1 MSVKIASWNLC
12 LGLKKKKDYVL
23 NTLRQ
28 ENIDICLLQEVDI
41 PRDYPT
47 NILSSKDY
55 KLEVEK
61 STVKSRCAILIKNN
75 IDYTRREDL
84 ESIDLSLCVID
95 VNGSENWRIIN
106 CYRLFNPPNNQSQ
119 SEHFALQLERINDI
133 LSNPNGR
140 KIIIAGDFNLD
151 EDNRYSTSYRYKN
164 LFNIQNAIFDNHHLI
179 QIVEFHTW
187 QRVINNVI
195 RKSIL
200 DHVYVKD
207 PTHVFNLYSIEP
219 LVGDHKLI
227 IFEILHKNEPAKVIL
242 KRNWQQ
248 YTPISLLNELA
259 STDFD
264 IIADDVQSM
273 WNRFENVLLPIID
286 KLAPMTEF
294 TNNSTVK
301 SQNPS
306 AAIKN
311 KIHLRKRLLKTL
323 EKKPSNP
330 LRDRI
335 KNLNIEIRH
344 HFRSLKTKSIRR
356 KITPGNSKSLWDAVR
371 LAKNVNIQQ
380 LPQKMFK
387 DNINIKNEDLPDEFA
402 NFFKSKVDNIVN
414 AQIIKNDVFNGTQ
427 KLTPTDLDFMQES
440 DVETAI
446 NSLKNKN
453 CEGHDRIPVRIL
465 ADGKLLLLK
474 PLTQLF
480 RKIYQTRQIPEQW
493 LISKIIPI
501 HKKGQTK
508 IVENYRPIANL
519 CSCSKIFEKLIL
531 QRIRK
536 LEFDNKIDLT
546 GKSQHGFKP
555 KHSTLTAGLKLQTL
569 ITRAVD
575 EDMYALMASLDLSAA
590 FDVVNVEL
598 LLKRLN
604 IIGLPSDVI
613 DLVSVWLT
621 NRYFYVSLDGS
632 NSCVHE
638 CNVGTVQ
645 GSILGPILYSIFVS
659 PLLAL
664 TELTLFADDNYA
676 LVWNKSKADIV
687 LAMQTKLELIT
698 SWLRDSGLKVNEN
711 KTEVCLFHRKDQPLI
726 TLTLN
731 GNILK
736 SKDNMNVLGVAFDCK
751 LNWQIQVQKVIT
763 KAKSNLHAIQLIR
776 NHFTKKETLQLITSN
791 YYSVLYYNSEI
802 WHLPSLSNIT
812 KKQLLSASAQ
822 PLKMCTHNYDQ
833 SISFITLHTLNNRAT
848 PDKMIKYKTSLL
860 LHKIVNNND
869 MSLEWQQL
877 FFNQNFNQRNN
888 RANFRDLSKYRIGKN
903 LITNRLNILNNKI
916 PYDWFNESIQSF
928 KIKCKAL
935 FL

>member
-12 LGLKKKKDYVL
+12 LGLKKKKEYVL

-28 ENIDICLLQEVDI
+28 EKIDICLLQEVDI

-151 EDNRYSTSYRYKN
+151 EENRYSTSYRYKN

-207 PTHVFNLYSIEP
+207 PTHVLNLYSIEP

-227 IFEILHKNEPAKVIL
+227 IFEILHKHEPAKVIL

-248 YTPISLLNELA
+248 YSPISLLNELA

-273 WNRFENVLLPIID
+273 WNRFENLLLPIID

-402 NFFKSKVDNIVN
+402 NFLN
-414 AQIIKNDVFNGTQ
+414 
-427 KLTPTDLDFMQES
+427 
-440 DVETAI
+440 
-446 NSLKNKN
+446 
-453 CEGHDRIPVRIL
+453 
-465 ADGKLLLLK
+465 
-474 PLTQLF
+474 
-480 RKIYQTRQIPEQW
+480 
-493 LISKIIPI
+493 
-501 HKKGQTK
+501 
-508 IVENYRPIANL
+508 
-519 CSCSKIFEKLIL
+519 
-531 QRIRK
+531 
-536 LEFDNKIDLT
+536 
-546 GKSQHGFKP
+546 P
-555 KHSTLTAGLKLQTL
+555 K
-569 ITRAVD
+569 
-575 EDMYALMASLDLSAA
+575 
-590 FDVVNVEL
+590 
-598 LLKRLN
+598 
-604 IIGLPSDVI
+604 
-613 DLVSVWLT
+613 
-621 NRYFYVSLDGS
+621 
-632 NSCVHE
+632 
-638 CNVGTVQ
+638 
-645 GSILGPILYSIFVS
+645 
-659 PLLAL
+659 
-664 TELTLFADDNYA
+664 
-676 LVWNKSKADIV
+676 
-687 LAMQTKLELIT
+687 
-698 SWLRDSGLKVNEN
+698 
-711 KTEVCLFHRKDQPLI
+711 
-726 TLTLN
+726 
-731 GNILK
+731 
-736 SKDNMNVLGVAFDCK
+736 
-751 LNWQIQVQKVIT
+751 
-763 KAKSNLHAIQLIR
+763 
-776 NHFTKKETLQLITSN
+776 
-791 YYSVLYYNSEI
+791 
-802 WHLPSLSNIT
+802 
-812 KKQLLSASAQ
+812 
-822 PLKMCTHNYDQ
+822 
-833 SISFITLHTLNNRAT
+833 
-848 PDKMIKYKTSLL
+848 
-860 LHKIVNNND
+860 
-869 MSLEWQQL
+869 
-877 FFNQNFNQRNN
+877 
-888 RANFRDLSKYRIGKN
+888 
-903 LITNRLNILNNKI
+903 
-916 PYDWFNESIQSF
+916 
-928 KIKCKAL
+928 
-935 FL
+935 

>member
-12 LGLKKKKDYVL
+12 LGLKKKKEYVL

-227 IFEILHKNEPAKVIL
+227 IFEILHKHEPAKVIL

-248 YTPISLLNELA
+248 YSPISLLNELA

-273 WNRFENVLLPIID
+273 WNRFENALLPIID

-402 NFFKSKVDNIVN
+402 NFFQSKVDNIVN

-501 HKKGQTK
+501 HKKGQMK
-508 IVENYRPIANL
+508 NVENYRPIANL

-555 KHSTLTAGLKLQTL
+555 NHSTLTAGLKLQTL

-860 LHKIVNNND
+860 LHKIVNNNE

>member
-12 LGLKKKKDYVL
+12 LGLKKKKEYVL

-273 WNRFENVLLPIID
+273 WNRFENALLPIID

-301 SQNPS
+301 SQNPT

-508 IVENYRPIANL
+508 NVENYRPIANL

-555 KHSTLTAGLKLQTL
+555 NHSTLTAGLKLQTL

-575 EDMYALMASLDLSAA
+575 EDMYALMASLDLSSA

>member
-12 LGLKKKKDYVL
+12 LGLKKKKEYVL

-28 ENIDICLLQEVDI
+28 EKIDICLLQEVDI

-151 EDNRYSTSYRYKN
+151 EENRYSTSYRYKN
-164 LFNIQNAIFDNHHLI
+164 LFNIQNAIFDNHLLI

-227 IFEILHKNEPAKVIL
+227 IFEILHKHEPAKVIL

-248 YTPISLLNELA
+248 YSPISLLNELA

-273 WNRFENVLLPIID
+273 WNRFENALLPIID

-301 SQNPS
+301 SQNPT

-501 HKKGQTK
+501 HKKGQMK
-508 IVENYRPIANL
+508 NVENYRPIANL

-555 KHSTLTAGLKLQTL
+555 NHSTLTAGLKLQTL

-664 TELTLFADDNYA
+664 TDLTLFADDNYA

-860 LHKIVNNND
+860 LHKIVNNNE

>member
-1 MSVKIASWNLC
+1 
-12 LGLKKKKDYVL
+12 
-23 NTLRQ
+23 
-28 ENIDICLLQEVDI
+28 
-41 PRDYPT
+41 
-47 NILSSKDY
+47 
-55 KLEVEK
+55 
-61 STVKSRCAILIKNN
+61 
-75 IDYTRREDL
+75 
-84 ESIDLSLCVID
+84 
-95 VNGSENWRIIN
+95 
-106 CYRLFNPPNNQSQ
+106 
-119 SEHFALQLERINDI
+119 
-133 LSNPNGR
+133 
-140 KIIIAGDFNLD
+140 
-151 EDNRYSTSYRYKN
+151 
-164 LFNIQNAIFDNHHLI
+164 
-179 QIVEFHTW
+179 
-187 QRVINNVI
+187 
-195 RKSIL
+195 
-200 DHVYVKD
+200 
-207 PTHVFNLYSIEP
+207 
-219 LVGDHKLI
+219 
-227 IFEILHKNEPAKVIL
+227 
-242 KRNWQQ
+242 
-248 YTPISLLNELA
+248 
-259 STDFD
+259 
-264 IIADDVQSM
+264 
-273 WNRFENVLLPIID
+273 
-286 KLAPMTEF
+286 
-294 TNNSTVK
+294 
-301 SQNPS
+301 
-306 AAIKN
+306 
-311 KIHLRKRLLKTL
+311 
-323 EKKPSNP
+323 
-330 LRDRI
+330 
-335 KNLNIEIRH
+335 
-344 HFRSLKTKSIRR
+344 
-356 KITPGNSKSLWDAVR
+356 
-371 LAKNVNIQQ
+371 
-380 LPQKMFK
+380 
-387 DNINIKNEDLPDEFA
+387 
-402 NFFKSKVDNIVN
+402 
-414 AQIIKNDVFNGTQ
+414 
-427 KLTPTDLDFMQES
+427 
-440 DVETAI
+440 
-446 NSLKNKN
+446 
-453 CEGHDRIPVRIL
+453 
-465 ADGKLLLLK
+465 
-474 PLTQLF
+474 
-480 RKIYQTRQIPEQW
+480 
-493 LISKIIPI
+493 
-501 HKKGQTK
+501 
-508 IVENYRPIANL
+508 
-519 CSCSKIFEKLIL
+519 
-531 QRIRK
+531 
-536 LEFDNKIDLT
+536 
-546 GKSQHGFKP
+546 
-555 KHSTLTAGLKLQTL
+555 
-569 ITRAVD
+569 
-575 EDMYALMASLDLSAA
+575 MYALMASLDLSAA

-632 NSCVHE
+632 NSNVHE

-664 TELTLFADDNYA
+664 TDLTLFADDNYA

-822 PLKMCTHNYDQ
+822 PLKMCTHSYDQ

-860 LHKIVNNND
+860 LHKIVNNNE

>member
-1 MSVKIASWNLC
+1 
-12 LGLKKKKDYVL
+12 
-23 NTLRQ
+23 
-28 ENIDICLLQEVDI
+28 
-41 PRDYPT
+41 
-47 NILSSKDY
+47 
-55 KLEVEK
+55 
-61 STVKSRCAILIKNN
+61 LIKNS

-151 EDNRYSTSYRYKN
+151 EENRYSTSYRYKN

-207 PTHVFNLYSIEP
+207 PTHVINLYSIEP

-273 WNRFENVLLPIID
+273 WNRFENVLLPIIA

-301 SQNPS
+301 SQNPT

-402 NFFKSKVDNIVN
+402 NFFKSKVDDIVN
-414 AQIIKNDVFNGTQ
+414 AQIINNDVYNGTQ

-501 HKKGQTK
+501 HKKGQMK
-508 IVENYRPIANL
+508 NVENYRPIANL

-555 KHSTLTAGLKLQTL
+555 NHSTLTAGLKLQTL

-575 EDMYALMASLDLSAA
+575 EDMYALMASLDLSSA

-638 CNVGTVQ
+638 CSVGTVQ

-664 TELTLFADDNYA
+664 TDLTLFADDNYA
-676 LVWNKSKADIV
+676 LVWNKSKTDIV

-860 LHKIVNNND
+860 LHKIVNNNE

-916 PYDWFNESIQSF
+916 PYDWFNESFQSF
-928 KIKCKAL
+928 KIKCKSL

>member
-12 LGLKKKKDYVL
+12 LGLKKKKEYVL

-28 ENIDICLLQEVDI
+28 EKIDICLLQEVDI

-179 QIVEFHTW
+179 QIIEFHTW

-227 IFEILHKNEPAKVIL
+227 IFEILHKHEPAKIIL

-248 YTPISLLNELA
+248 YSPTSLLNELA

-273 WNRFENVLLPIID
+273 WNRFENALLPIID

-501 HKKGQTK
+501 HKKGQMK
-508 IVENYRPIANL
+508 NVENYRPIANL

-555 KHSTLTAGLKLQTL
+555 NHSTLTAGLKLQTL

-860 LHKIVNNND
+860 LHKIVNNNE

>member
-12 LGLKKKKDYVL
+12 LGLKKKKEYVL

-227 IFEILHKNEPAKVIL
+227 IFEILHKHEPAKVIL

-248 YTPISLLNELA
+248 YSPISLLNELA

-273 WNRFENVLLPIID
+273 WNRFENALLPIID

-301 SQNPS
+301 SQNPT

-453 CEGHDRIPVRIL
+453 CEGHDRIPVRIF

-508 IVENYRPIANL
+508 NVENYRPIANL

-555 KHSTLTAGLKLQTL
+555 NHSTLTAGLKLQTL

-860 LHKIVNNND
+860 LHKIVNNNE

>member
-1 MSVKIASWNLC
+1 
-12 LGLKKKKDYVL
+12 
-23 NTLRQ
+23 
-28 ENIDICLLQEVDI
+28 
-41 PRDYPT
+41 
-47 NILSSKDY
+47 
-55 KLEVEK
+55 
-61 STVKSRCAILIKNN
+61 
-75 IDYTRREDL
+75 
-84 ESIDLSLCVID
+84 
-95 VNGSENWRIIN
+95 
-106 CYRLFNPPNNQSQ
+106 
-119 SEHFALQLERINDI
+119 
-133 LSNPNGR
+133 
-140 KIIIAGDFNLD
+140 
-151 EDNRYSTSYRYKN
+151 
-164 LFNIQNAIFDNHHLI
+164 
-179 QIVEFHTW
+179 
-187 QRVINNVI
+187 
-195 RKSIL
+195 
-200 DHVYVKD
+200 
-207 PTHVFNLYSIEP
+207 
-219 LVGDHKLI
+219 
-227 IFEILHKNEPAKVIL
+227 
-242 KRNWQQ
+242 
-248 YTPISLLNELA
+248 
-259 STDFD
+259 
-264 IIADDVQSM
+264 
-273 WNRFENVLLPIID
+273 
-286 KLAPMTEF
+286 
-294 TNNSTVK
+294 
-301 SQNPS
+301 
-306 AAIKN
+306 
-311 KIHLRKRLLKTL
+311 
-323 EKKPSNP
+323 
-330 LRDRI
+330 
-335 KNLNIEIRH
+335 
-344 HFRSLKTKSIRR
+344 
-356 KITPGNSKSLWDAVR
+356 
-371 LAKNVNIQQ
+371 
-380 LPQKMFK
+380 MFK

-402 NFFKSKVDNIVN
+402 NFFQSKVDNIVN

-501 HKKGQTK
+501 HKKGQMK
-508 IVENYRPIANL
+508 NVENYRPIANL

-555 KHSTLTAGLKLQTL
+555 NHSTLTAGLKLQTL

>member
-12 LGLKKKKDYVL
+12 LGLKKKKEYVL

-28 ENIDICLLQEVDI
+28 EKIDICLLQEVDI

-273 WNRFENVLLPIID
+273 WNRFENALLPIID

-301 SQNPS
+301 SQNPT

-508 IVENYRPIANL
+508 NVENYRPIANL

-860 LHKIVNNND
+860 LHKIVNNNE

>member
-12 LGLKKKKDYVL
+12 LGLKKKKEYVL

-179 QIVEFHTW
+179 QIIEFHTW

-273 WNRFENVLLPIID
+273 WNRFENLLLPIID

-402 NFFKSKVDNIVN
+402 NFFQSKVDNIVN

-501 HKKGQTK
+501 HKKGQMK
-508 IVENYRPIANL
+508 NVENYRPIANL

-638 CNVGTVQ
+638 CSVGTVQ

>member
-227 IFEILHKNEPAKVIL
+227 IFEILHKHEPAKIIL

-248 YTPISLLNELA
+248 YSPTSLLNELA

-273 WNRFENVLLPIID
+273 WNRFENALLPIID

-501 HKKGQTK
+501 HKKGQMK
-508 IVENYRPIANL
+508 NVENYRPIANL

-555 KHSTLTAGLKLQTL
+555 NHSTLTAGLKLQTL

-664 TELTLFADDNYA
+664 TDLTLFADDNYA

>member
-1 MSVKIASWNLC
+1 
-12 LGLKKKKDYVL
+12 
-23 NTLRQ
+23 
-28 ENIDICLLQEVDI
+28 
-41 PRDYPT
+41 
-47 NILSSKDY
+47 
-55 KLEVEK
+55 
-61 STVKSRCAILIKNN
+61 
-75 IDYTRREDL
+75 
-84 ESIDLSLCVID
+84 
-95 VNGSENWRIIN
+95 
-106 CYRLFNPPNNQSQ
+106 
-119 SEHFALQLERINDI
+119 
-133 LSNPNGR
+133 
-140 KIIIAGDFNLD
+140 
-151 EDNRYSTSYRYKN
+151 
-164 LFNIQNAIFDNHHLI
+164 
-179 QIVEFHTW
+179 
-187 QRVINNVI
+187 
-195 RKSIL
+195 
-200 DHVYVKD
+200 
-207 PTHVFNLYSIEP
+207 
-219 LVGDHKLI
+219 
-227 IFEILHKNEPAKVIL
+227 
-242 KRNWQQ
+242 
-248 YTPISLLNELA
+248 
-259 STDFD
+259 
-264 IIADDVQSM
+264 
-273 WNRFENVLLPIID
+273 
-286 KLAPMTEF
+286 
-294 TNNSTVK
+294 
-301 SQNPS
+301 
-306 AAIKN
+306 
-311 KIHLRKRLLKTL
+311 
-323 EKKPSNP
+323 
-330 LRDRI
+330 
-335 KNLNIEIRH
+335 
-344 HFRSLKTKSIRR
+344 
-356 KITPGNSKSLWDAVR
+356 
-371 LAKNVNIQQ
+371 
-380 LPQKMFK
+380 
-387 DNINIKNEDLPDEFA
+387 
-402 NFFKSKVDNIVN
+402 
-414 AQIIKNDVFNGTQ
+414 
-427 KLTPTDLDFMQES
+427 MQES

-508 IVENYRPIANL
+508 NVENYRPIANL

-555 KHSTLTAGLKLQTL
+555 NHSTLTAGLKLQTL

-638 CNVGTVQ
+638 CSVGTVQ

-860 LHKIVNNND
+860 LHKIVNNNE

>member
-12 LGLKKKKDYVL
+12 LGLKKKKEYVL

-151 EDNRYSTSYRYKN
+151 EENRYSTSYRYKN

-227 IFEILHKNEPAKVIL
+227 IFEILHKHEPAKVIL

-248 YTPISLLNELA
+248 YSPISLLNELA
-259 STDFD
+259 FNDFD

-273 WNRFENVLLPIID
+273 WNRFENLLLPIID

-402 NFFKSKVDNIVN
+402 NFFKSKVDDIVN

-501 HKKGQTK
+501 HKKGQMK
-508 IVENYRPIANL
+508 NVENYRPIANL

-575 EDMYALMASLDLSAA
+575 EDMYALMASLDLSSA

-638 CNVGTVQ
+638 CSVGTVQ

-664 TELTLFADDNYA
+664 TDLTLFADDNYA

-791 YYSVLYYNSEI
+791 YFSVLYYNSEI

-860 LHKIVNNND
+860 LHKIVNNNE

>member
-12 LGLKKKKDYVL
+12 LGLKKKKEYVL

-227 IFEILHKNEPAKVIL
+227 IFEILHKHEPAKVIL

-248 YTPISLLNELA
+248 YSPISLLNELA

-273 WNRFENVLLPIID
+273 WNRFENALLPIID

-402 NFFKSKVDNIVN
+402 NFFQSKVDNIVN

-508 IVENYRPIANL
+508 NVENYRPIANL

-664 TELTLFADDNYA
+664 TDLTLFADDNYA

-860 LHKIVNNND
+860 LHKIVNNNE

>member
-151 EDNRYSTSYRYKN
+151 EENRYSTSYRYKN

-273 WNRFENVLLPIID
+273 WNRFENALLPIID

-402 NFFKSKVDNIVN
+402 NFFQSKVDNIVN

-508 IVENYRPIANL
+508 NVENYRPIANL

-555 KHSTLTAGLKLQTL
+555 NHSTLTAGLKLQTL

-638 CNVGTVQ
+638 CSVGTVQ

-676 LVWNKSKADIV
+676 LLWNKSKADLV

-731 GNILK
+731 GSILK

-860 LHKIVNNND
+860 LHKIVNNNE

>member
-12 LGLKKKKDYVL
+12 LGLKKKKEYVL

-151 EDNRYSTSYRYKN
+151 EENRYSTSYRYKN

-179 QIVEFHTW
+179 QIIEFHTW

-227 IFEILHKNEPAKVIL
+227 IFEILHKHEPAKVIL

-248 YTPISLLNELA
+248 YSPISLLNELA
-259 STDFD
+259 SNDFD

-387 DNINIKNEDLPDEFA
+387 DNINIKNKDLPDEFA

-453 CEGHDRIPVRIL
+453 CEGHDLIPVRIL

-501 HKKGQTK
+501 HKKGQMK
-508 IVENYRPIANL
+508 NVENYRPIANL

-536 LEFDNKIDLT
+536 LEIDNKIDLT

-555 KHSTLTAGLKLQTL
+555 NHSTLTAGLKLQTL

-698 SWLRDSGLKVNEN
+698 S
-711 KTEVCLFHRKDQPLI
+711 
-726 TLTLN
+726 
-731 GNILK
+731 
-736 SKDNMNVLGVAFDCK
+736 
-751 LNWQIQVQKVIT
+751 
-763 KAKSNLHAIQLIR
+763 
-776 NHFTKKETLQLITSN
+776 
-791 YYSVLYYNSEI
+791 
-802 WHLPSLSNIT
+802 
-812 KKQLLSASAQ
+812 
-822 PLKMCTHNYDQ
+822 
-833 SISFITLHTLNNRAT
+833 
-848 PDKMIKYKTSLL
+848 
-860 LHKIVNNND
+860 
-869 MSLEWQQL
+869 
-877 FFNQNFNQRNN
+877 
-888 RANFRDLSKYRIGKN
+888 
-903 LITNRLNILNNKI
+903 
-916 PYDWFNESIQSF
+916 
-928 KIKCKAL
+928 
-935 FL
+935 

>member
-12 LGLKKKKDYVL
+12 LGLKKKKEYVL

-227 IFEILHKNEPAKVIL
+227 IFEILHKHEPAKVIL

-248 YTPISLLNELA
+248 YSPISLLNELA

-273 WNRFENVLLPIID
+273 WNRFENALLPIID

-301 SQNPS
+301 SQNPT

-402 NFFKSKVDNIVN
+402 NFFQSKVDNIVN

-501 HKKGQTK
+501 HKKGQMK
-508 IVENYRPIANL
+508 NVENYRPIANL

-860 LHKIVNNND
+860 LHKIVNNNE

>member
-12 LGLKKKKDYVL
+12 LGLKKKKEYVL

-227 IFEILHKNEPAKVIL
+227 IFEILHKHEPAKVIL

-248 YTPISLLNELA
+248 YSPISLLNELA

-294 TNNSTVK
+294 TKNSTVK

-501 HKKGQTK
+501 HKKGQMK
-508 IVENYRPIANL
+508 NVENYRPIANL

-555 KHSTLTAGLKLQTL
+555 NHSTLTAGLKLQTL

-860 LHKIVNNND
+860 LHKIVNNNE

>member
-1 MSVKIASWNLC
+1 
-12 LGLKKKKDYVL
+12 
-23 NTLRQ
+23 
-28 ENIDICLLQEVDI
+28 
-41 PRDYPT
+41 
-47 NILSSKDY
+47 
-55 KLEVEK
+55 
-61 STVKSRCAILIKNN
+61 
-75 IDYTRREDL
+75 
-84 ESIDLSLCVID
+84 
-95 VNGSENWRIIN
+95 
-106 CYRLFNPPNNQSQ
+106 
-119 SEHFALQLERINDI
+119 
-133 LSNPNGR
+133 
-140 KIIIAGDFNLD
+140 
-151 EDNRYSTSYRYKN
+151 
-164 LFNIQNAIFDNHHLI
+164 
-179 QIVEFHTW
+179 
-187 QRVINNVI
+187 
-195 RKSIL
+195 
-200 DHVYVKD
+200 
-207 PTHVFNLYSIEP
+207 
-219 LVGDHKLI
+219 
-227 IFEILHKNEPAKVIL
+227 
-242 KRNWQQ
+242 
-248 YTPISLLNELA
+248 
-259 STDFD
+259 
-264 IIADDVQSM
+264 
-273 WNRFENVLLPIID
+273 
-286 KLAPMTEF
+286 
-294 TNNSTVK
+294 
-301 SQNPS
+301 
-306 AAIKN
+306 
-311 KIHLRKRLLKTL
+311 
-323 EKKPSNP
+323 
-330 LRDRI
+330 
-335 KNLNIEIRH
+335 
-344 HFRSLKTKSIRR
+344 
-356 KITPGNSKSLWDAVR
+356 
-371 LAKNVNIQQ
+371 
-380 LPQKMFK
+380 MFK

-501 HKKGQTK
+501 HKKGQMK
-508 IVENYRPIANL
+508 NVENYRPIANL

-664 TELTLFADDNYA
+664 TDLTLFADDNYA

-860 LHKIVNNND
+860 LHKIVNNNE